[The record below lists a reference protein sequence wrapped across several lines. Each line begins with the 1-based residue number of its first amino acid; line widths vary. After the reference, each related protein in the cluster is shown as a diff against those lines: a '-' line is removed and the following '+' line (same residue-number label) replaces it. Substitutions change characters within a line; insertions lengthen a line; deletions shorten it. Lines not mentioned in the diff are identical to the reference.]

1 MSRLW
6 IKNPL
11 AVHAENAGD
20 GLVVDNGV
28 IVELVASGETPEHEA
43 TFDASD
49 RVIIPGLIN
58 THHHMYQTL
67 TRAVPDAIDKELFDW
82 LKTLYPV
89 WAGLT
94 PDMISSSSELA
105 MAELL
110 LSGCTTT
117 TDHHYVFPAGHEDAI
132 DRQVA
137 AAERLGIRVV
147 LTRGSMSLSVEDGGL
162 PPATVVQ
169 DEDTIMADSARL
181 IDQFHDAGPK
191 AMTQIALAPCSPF
204 SVTKGLM
211 TAAAQLAKQRGVLLH
226 THLAETEDEKRLLR
240 GSVRVQAAGLR
251 RELWM
256 VGNQKLV
263 RPRDPFQR
271 RRNPALG
278 QGWRRGRLVQSF
290 KHAS

>member
-11 AVHAENAGD
+11 AVHAQNAGD

-43 TFDASD
+43 TFDASN

-147 LTRGSMSLSVEDGGL
+147 LTRGSMSLSV
-162 PPATVVQ
+162 
-169 DEDTIMADSARL
+169 
-181 IDQFHDAGPK
+181 
-191 AMTQIALAPCSPF
+191 
-204 SVTKGLM
+204 
-211 TAAAQLAKQRGVLLH
+211 AAQTTRGQR
-226 THLAETEDEKRLLR
+226 
-240 GSVRVQAAGLR
+240 
-251 RELWM
+251 
-256 VGNQKLV
+256 
-263 RPRDPFQR
+263 QR
-271 RRNPALG
+271 RPA
-278 QGWRRGRLVQSF
+278 SP
-290 KHAS
+290 ASRHRAPTHG